1 MVTVLCGISKQ
12 ISGAQTMS
20 FPQAHILYLHGFL
33 SSPMSAKAQEMRQY
47 VAHHFPHIQ
56 LHMPMLSG
64 IPSKAVEQATT
75 RFSALQ
81 HAYGEQLLGV
91 VGSSMGGFLATH
103 LVETVSAPEYAPKAV
118 LINPAVAPHR
128 LFHEYL
134 GAHVN
139 PYTQEQFTLTHA
151 DIDVLEQRYIDHI
164 QAPEQFQVWL
174 QTADEVLDY
183 RLAETLYHASD
194 LHIRDGGDHAYQDF
208 SRELPAVCQ
217 FLGCERFAQ

>member
-1 MVTVLCGISKQ
+1 
-12 ISGAQTMS
+12 MS

-47 VAHHFPHIQ
+47 VAQHFPHIQ
-56 LHMPMLSG
+56 LHMPVLSG

-81 HAYGEQLLGV
+81 NTYGEQLIGV

-103 LVETVSAPEYAPKAV
+103 LVEKVSTPEYSPKAV

-128 LFHEYL
+128 LFPEYL
-134 GAHVN
+134 GEHVN

-151 DIDVLEQRYIDHI
+151 DIDAIEQRYIEQIHT
-164 QAPEQFQVWL
+164 PEQFQVWL
-174 QTADEVLDY
+174 QTGDEVLDY
-183 RLAETLYHASD
+183 RLAEVLYQHSD
-194 LHIRDGGDHAYQDF
+194 LRIRDGGDHAYQDF